1 MIQEW
6 LYGSNQFKLPIVY
19 LSFAITITMGIMLR
33 SIQFSKILI
42 CDGL

>member
-6 LYGSNQFKLPIVY
+6 LYGRNQFKLPIVY
-19 LSFAITITMGIMLR
+19 LSFAITITMGIMLM
-33 SIQFSKILI
+33 SIQFSEIFV